1 MIRLHQFINR
11 VTDITG
17 WIALGFLAFMMF
29 GITLD
34 VALRALTGKPVP
46 GLFEMSEMSM
56 VMVVFMGLGWAQS
69 DNAHIRV
76 TMLTDKFNPQWQRL
90 STMLA
95 WLLATLALMMLAYP
109 ATLEAIYSF
118 SIREFRWGYFQVP
131 IWWAKIAVAIGL
143 WLAVLQTLLHALLVL
158 TGRDPHNQPAETII
172 NQSL

>member
-1 MIRLHQFINR
+1 MIKLHRFINR
-11 VTDITG
+11 LTDVTG

-34 VALRALTGKPVP
+34 VVLRALTGKPVP

-69 DNAHIRV
+69 DDAHIRV
-76 TMLTDKFNPQWQRL
+76 TMLTDKFSPTLQRL
-90 STMLA
+90 ATMLA
-95 WLLATLALMMLAYP
+95 WLLAALALLMLAYP
-109 ATLEAIYSF
+109 STLEAIYSF

-143 WLAVLQTLLHALLVL
+143 WLAVIQTLLHALLVL
-158 TGRDPHNQPAETII
+158 TGRDPHRQLPEATANQ
-172 NQSL
+172 LL

>member
-1 MIRLHQFINR
+1 MIKLHGLINR
-11 VTDITG
+11 MTDITG

-46 GLFEMSEMSM
+46 GLFELSEMSM

-69 DNAHIRV
+69 DDAHIRV
-76 TMLTDKFNPQWQRL
+76 TMLTDKFSPKWQRF
-90 STMLA
+90 STTLA
-95 WLLATLALMMLAYP
+95 WLLAALALLMLAYP
-109 ATLEAIYSF
+109 STLEAIYSF

-143 WLAVLQTLLHALLVL
+143 WLAVVQTFLHALLVF
-158 TGRDPHNQPAETII
+158 TGRDPHRQQPTIGANQ
-172 NQSL
+172 LM

>member
-1 MIRLHQFINR
+1 MIKLHQYINR
-11 VTDITG
+11 LTNITG
-17 WIALGFLAFMMF
+17 WIALGFLSFMMF

-34 VALRALTGKPVP
+34 VVLRTLTGKPVP

-69 DNAHIRV
+69 DDAHIRV
-76 TMLTDKFNPQWQRL
+76 TMLTDKFNPTWQRL
-90 STMLA
+90 STTLA
-95 WLLATLALMMLAYP
+95 WLLAALALLMLAYP

-143 WLAVLQTLLHALLVL
+143 WLAVVQTLLHALLVL
-158 TGRDPHNQPAETII
+158 TGRDPHRQLPAVTAS
-172 NQSL
+172 QLL